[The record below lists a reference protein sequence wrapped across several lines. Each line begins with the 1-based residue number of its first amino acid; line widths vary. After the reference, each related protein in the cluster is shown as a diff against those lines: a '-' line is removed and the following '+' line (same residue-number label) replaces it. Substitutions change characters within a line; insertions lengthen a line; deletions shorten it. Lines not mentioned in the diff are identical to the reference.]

1 MGPHMAA
8 DKYIM
13 SFTAG
18 ALLSRESVTVA
29 ELYREIGD
37 WDAVRE
43 KVISEN
49 RLQMR
54 TLSASRRIFR
64 EVSTRLKY
72 LTPAEMAFL
81 LDGSREEQNYLLWLG
96 ICKWYHFIHE
106 FAVQVVRE
114 KYLRLD
120 LDLTYD
126 EYDAFFNDRAEWHP
140 EVARL
145 APSTRVKQREV
156 VFRMMREAE
165 LLTQHRRIIPAMLTP
180 HLTQLI
186 AQDSPNHLA
195 IYPVSD
201 LAVKEWLT

>member
-1 MGPHMAA
+1 MAA
-8 DKYIM
+8 EKYVM

-29 ELYREIGD
+29 ELHGELGD
-37 WDAVRE
+37 WEAVRE

-64 EVSTRLKY
+64 EVSTRLKS
-72 LTPAEMAFL
+72 LTTAEMELL
-81 LDGSREEQNYLLWLG
+81 LDGSRQEQNYLLWLG
-96 ICKWYHFIHE
+96 ICKWYRFIHE

-120 LDLTYD
+120 LDLSYD
-126 EYDAFFNDRAEWHP
+126 EYDAFFNDRAEWHS
-140 EVARL
+140 EVERL

-156 VFRMMREAE
+156 VFRMMREAA
-165 LLTQHRRIIPAMLTP
+165 LLTRHRRIIPAMLTP
-180 HLTQLI
+180 QLI
-186 AQDSPNHLA
+186 ELIVQDSPNHLA

-201 LAVKEWLT
+201 LDVKEWLT

>member
-1 MGPHMAA
+1 MAT

-18 ALLSRESVTVA
+18 ALLSRESITVA

-37 WDAVRE
+37 WDAVRA
-43 KVISEN
+43 KAISEN

-64 EVSTRLKY
+64 EVSTRLKH
-72 LTPAEMAFL
+72 LTPAEMEFL
-81 LDGSREEQNYLLWLG
+81 LEGSHQEQNYLLWLG
-96 ICKWYHFIHE
+96 ICKWYRFIHE
-106 FAVQVVRE
+106 FAVEVVRE

-126 EYDAFFNDRAEWHP
+126 EYDAFFNDKAEWHP
-140 EVARL
+140 EVERL

-156 VFRMMREAE
+156 VFRMMRETE
-165 LLTQHRRIIPAMLTP
+165 LLTRQRRIIPAMLTP
-180 HLTQLI
+180 HLIELI
-186 AQDSPNHLA
+186 ARDSPNCLA